1 MMIFLLLFAFMCIV
15 SLVDV
20 SDRFLD
26 NESEHILY
34 CDDSEP
40 VVSEDATPAEDTKES
55 ESVTDASE
63 EKQAHAN
70 ANNETSSAQPER
82 QSTADSHQ
90 HKQTDLEALDDLDD
104 EDEDEVAGSASSV
117 SKQLIDE
124 GVDEVLKMYNGGSL

>member
-26 NESEHILY
+26 IESEHILY

-40 VVSEDATPAEDTKES
+40 VVSDAATSAADTKES
-55 ESVTDASE
+55 ESVTDTSM
-63 EKQAHAN
+63 EKQAHADV
-70 ANNETSSAQPER
+70 NNETFNAQPER

-104 EDEDEVAGSASSV
+104 DDEDEVADSASSV